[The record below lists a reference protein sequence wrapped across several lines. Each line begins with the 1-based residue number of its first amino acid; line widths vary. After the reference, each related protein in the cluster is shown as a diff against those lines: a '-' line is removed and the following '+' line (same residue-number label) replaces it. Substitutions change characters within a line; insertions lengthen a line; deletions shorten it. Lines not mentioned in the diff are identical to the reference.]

1 MKAFISQL
9 NPRSPFRIGA
19 YLVETWK
26 SPFPYYLN
34 DDRKNTLIPLGMS
47 LFLVVFML
55 VFQPYNPYK
64 VLLIGTVTFIVLF
77 VNIVLLPKV
86 FPSTFDASNWT
97 IGKYIVFTIWQ
108 LLLDGIVTA
117 IALDVFNFHPEVAFA
132 DKIFKVYSGVF
143 TNGII
148 PIALA
153 TLVLRNHM
161 LQENLRSA
169 VMANR
174 ELEKIRL
181 MKEDPG
187 HAKSNVVTIYSE
199 TRETLDLALSE
210 LLYVEASDNYS
221 TVYWKNAQGVEKKM
235 LRINLKNMES
245 QLDNYFAIRCH
256 RSFIVNINAID
267 HVTGNA
273 NGYKLGIKD
282 TNFSV
287 PVSRAKGK
295 EVIEKIGQLRNVF
308 ELN

>member
-1 MKAFISQL
+1 MKAFISQTT
-9 NPRSPFRIGA
+9 PGFTFRVWA
-19 YLVETWK
+19 HFVETLK

-34 DDRKNTLIPLGMS
+34 DDRKNTLIPAGMS
-47 LFLVVFML
+47 IFLVVFML
-55 VFQPYNPYK
+55 VFQPYNPQK
-64 VLLIGTVTFIVLF
+64 VILIGSVTFIVLF
-77 VNIVLLPKV
+77 ANIVLLPRL
-86 FPSTFDASNWT
+86 FPALFEVSNWT
-97 IGKYIVFTIWQ
+97 VGKYILFTLWQ
-108 LLLDGIVTA
+108 LFVDGIATA
-117 IALDVFNFHPEVAFA
+117 IALHVFNFHPEVTLIE
-132 DKIFKVYSGVF
+132 KMYKVYSGVF

-153 TLVLRNHM
+153 TLVLRNQM

-174 ELEKIRL
+174 ELERIRL
-181 MKEDPG
+181 LKEDPT
-187 HAKSNVVTIYSE
+187 HTKSNIVTIYSD
-199 TRETLDLALSE
+199 TRETLSLPLSE

-221 TVYWKNAQGVEKKM
+221 TIYWKNGEGVEKKM

>member
-9 NPRSPFRIGA
+9 NPRFPFRIGT

-34 DDRKNTLIPLGMS
+34 DDRKNTLIPTGMS
-47 LFLVVFML
+47 LFLVIFML

-64 VLLIGTVTFIVLF
+64 VVLIGVVTFIVLF
-77 VNIVLLPKV
+77 ANIVLLPKI
-86 FPSTFDASNWT
+86 FPSVFDASNWT
-97 IGKYIVFTIWQ
+97 VGKYIVFTLWQ
-108 LLLDGIVTA
+108 LLLDGFATA
-117 IALDVFNFHPEVAFA
+117 VALEVFHFHPEVTFV
-132 DKIFKVYSGVF
+132 DKVFKVYFGVF

-174 ELEKIRL
+174 ELEKIRQL
-181 MKEDPG
+181 KEDPA
-187 HAKSNVVTIYSE
+187 HAKSNVVTIYSD

-221 TVYWKNAQGVEKKM
+221 TVYWKNGQGVEKKM

-256 RSFIVNINAID
+256 RSFIVNINAIE

>member
-9 NPRSPFRIGA
+9 NPRFPLRIGQHF
-19 YLVETWK
+19 VETLK

-34 DDRKNTLIPLGMS
+34 DDRKNTLIPVGMS

-55 VFQPYNPYK
+55 VFQPYNPHK
-64 VLLIGTVTFIVLF
+64 ILLIGAVTFIVLF
-77 VNIVLLPKV
+77 ANIVLLPKV
-86 FPSTFDASNWT
+86 FPSLFDVSNWT
-97 IGKYIVFTIWQ
+97 VGKYIVFTIWQ
-108 LLLDGIVTA
+108 LLLDGILTA
-117 IALDVFNFHPEVAFA
+117 IALEVFSFHPEVSFV
-132 DKIFKVYSGVF
+132 DKVFKVYSGVF

-174 ELEKIRL
+174 ALEKIRL
-181 MKEDPG
+181 LKEDPA
-187 HAKSNVVTIYSE
+187 HTKANIVTIYSD
-199 TRETLDLALSE
+199 TRETLNLPLSE

-221 TVYWKNAQGVEKKM
+221 TVYWKNDRGVEKKM
-235 LRINLKNMES
+235 LRVNLKNVES

-282 TNFSV
+282 TSFSV

>member
-9 NPRSPFRIGA
+9 NPRFQFRFGA
-19 YLVETWK
+19 NFVETLK

-47 LFLVVFML
+47 LFLVAFML

-64 VLLIGTVTFIVLF
+64 TLLIGTITFIVLF
-77 VNIVLLPKV
+77 ANIVLLPKV
-86 FPSTFDASNWT
+86 FPAVFDAANWT
-97 IGKYIVFTIWQ
+97 VGKYIVFTLWQ
-108 LLLDGIVTA
+108 LLLDGFITA
-117 IALDVFNFHPEVAFA
+117 VALHIFNFHPDVTFA
-132 DKIFKVYSGVF
+132 DKIFKVYYGVF
-143 TNGII
+143 INGII

-174 ELEKIRL
+174 ELERIRVL
-181 MKEDPG
+181 KEDPS
-187 HAKSNVVTIYSE
+187 HTKSNIVTIYSD

-221 TVYWKNAQGVEKKM
+221 TVYWKNGQGIEKKM

-256 RSFIVNINAID
+256 RSFIVNINAIE